1 MKRFLLAVALC
12 LALVGVAGAGETIRV
27 LMAQNIWTNAVKKLI
42 PDFEKES
49 GIKVN
54 LETFHEDQ
62 LSQKLAVEMTAGT
75 DLDVFVTR
83 PLNEGRMF
91 ARNGWYADLTPYVK
105 DDKDYDFMDYTQ
117 AARDCTNIDGV
128 QTCIPTSNE
137 CQVLYYRKDVFA
149 EKGLKPPTT
158 MEELKDVAAKL
169 TNRQKGEF
177 AVLMRGQRSPLVT
190 QFSSFLYSFGG
201 DWFDKAT
208 YKATFNTP
216 EALKA
221 IDFYGMLLREY
232 GPDGSPNMNWP
243 QMMAIYQQG
252 KGYMYIDASAHYPM
266 LTDPTKTNLAS
277 QTAVVPFPKGPAGS
291 KPYMVTAMAVAMYSK
306 STKKDAA
313 WKFIRYMT
321 DKPRT
326 TFVQGEY
333 GYQCARQS
341 AFEDPEGIRNFPK
354 DLAAVIAEQGK
365 YAIGYDRPTITAVQ
379 EARDILGEAVIT
391 SMMGGDYKKA
401 ANVSNERFQAL
412 LDKEKADA
420 KK

>member
-1 MKRFLLAVALC
+1 MKRTFWAFVLC
-12 LALVGVAGAGETIRV
+12 LAIATAASSGETIRV

-49 GIKVN
+49 GIKVD

-62 LSQKLAVEMTAGT
+62 LSQKLAVELTAGT

-83 PLNEGRMF
+83 PLNEGRLF
-91 ARNGWYADLTPYVK
+91 ARNGWYADLTPFVK
-105 DDKDYDFMDYTQ
+105 DDAEYDFNDFTQ

-128 QTCIPTSNE
+128 QICIPTSNE
-137 CQVLYYRKDVFA
+137 CQVLYYRKDIFD
-149 EKGLKPPTT
+149 EKGLKPPKT
-158 MEELKDVAAKL
+158 MDELKEVAAKL
-169 TNRQKGEF
+169 TDREKGF
-177 AVLMRGQRSPLVT
+177 YAILMRGQRSPLVT

-201 DWFDKAT
+201 NWYDKET
-208 YKATFNTP
+208 MKATFNTP
-216 EALKA
+216 EALAA

-232 GPDGSPNMNWP
+232 GPDGAPNMNWP
-243 QMMAIYQQG
+243 QMQAIYQQG
-252 KGYMYIDASAHYPM
+252 KGAMYIDASAHYPM
-266 LTDPTKTNLAS
+266 LTDPSKSNLAS
-277 QTAVVPFPKGPAGS
+277 KTAVSLFPAGPAGS

-306 STKKDAA
+306 SQKKDAA

-354 DLAAVIAEQGK
+354 DLAAAIAEEGK
-365 YAIGYDRPTITAVQ
+365 YAIGYDRPRITAVQ
-379 EARDILGEAVIT
+379 EARDVLGEAVSV

-401 ANVSNERFQAL
+401 ANIANERFQAL
-412 LDKEKADA
+412 LDREKDN
-420 KK
+420 K